1 MNGIQYEKWARHYD
15 PEYKELQIL
24 EKHDINFAGKKI
36 LEVGCGTG
44 RFTARMLP
52 QCKEIT
58 CIEPD
63 DDALTVLK
71 ANIVDS
77 RLKIHCGTFD
87 IVPIPRGYYD
97 YVVFSWSMYLI
108 PEKTKNIKLAYDCLK
123 PGGKL
128 IILQA
133 NSGEYEEEIAQLYSK
148 YNPLR
153 EYESAYNNLS
163 NLVKNIF
170 GNVTCDTLE
179 TFFSFD
185 SVDQVIAT
193 SLFFIEDEEGMQPS
207 ECAIEELH
215 KRLFSYVT
223 ENGKVIMS
231 DIVSIFISR
240 KEDNSEKR

>member
-1 MNGIQYEKWARHYD
+1 MNGIQYEKWSRHYD

-24 EKHDINFAGKKI
+24 EKHNINFAGKKI

-58 CIEPD
+58 CIDPD

-87 IVPIPRGYYD
+87 IIPIPRGYYD

-108 PEKTKNIKLAYDCLK
+108 PEKTKNIRLAYDCLK

-148 YNPLR
+148 YNPLQ

-163 NLVKNIF
+163 YLVKNIF